1 MPPLCK
7 FSQMIRERIHI
18 FHWNGND
25 TYYKFF
31 RRWIHVTDEHKD
43 DRESLSRRRFMK
55 NTGMVAGG
63 VVGGSLLGGLLTN
76 QFRTTDEPA
85 TEEMKQ
91 DFQDTRMFFSRK
103 SDFAILSD
111 ATERIY
117 PKDDNGPGAIE
128 LGVPYFID
136 KQLAG
141 SWGTNAKAYMKDP
154 FWQNDDVNDYEHQD
168 TKQDKSGPNT
178 SQKVSSPTPRYQ
190 TRMNRGELF
199 LHGLRTMEDVSQ
211 KEFGDSF
218 INLDNAQQE
227 EVLTMFENGEIEMN
241 AVAGVTFFNLLLQM
255 TIEGAFADP
264 VYGGNKNMLG
274 WKMKEFPGPRISYAE
289 QIEPDEFI
297 ALEQKSLRTYQTGG
311 M

>member
-31 RRWIHVTDEHKD
+31 RRWIHMTDEHKD

-63 VVGGSLLGGLLTN
+63 IVGGSLLGGLLTN
-76 QFRTTDEPA
+76 QFKTTDEPT
-85 TEEMKQ
+85 TEEMQQ

-141 SWGTNAKAYMKDP
+141 SWGSNAKEYMQDP
-154 FWQNDDVNDYEHQD
+154 FWQNEEVSEYEHKD
-168 TKQDKSGPNT
+168 TRQDKTGPN
-178 SQKVSSPTPRYQ
+178 SSIKTPTPTPRYQ
-190 TRMNRGELF
+190 TRLNRGDLF

-218 INLDNAQQE
+218 VNLENKQQE
-227 EVLTMFENGEIEMN
+227 DILTMFENGEIQMN

-274 WKMKEFPGPRISYAE
+274 WKMKEFPGPRTSYAE
-289 QIEPDEFI
+289 QLESDEFI
-297 ALEQKSLRTYQTGG
+297 VLEPKSLRTYQTGG
-311 M
+311 K